1 MSHVALHVDI
11 PPPVRKGTT
20 HRQKSSSELVGR
32 AAAHV
37 EMRGLCLCRALV
49 GRRARESPGKQ
60 WSMHAIGSAVLN
72 PQSLQPAHFFTPCS
86 PLHLDSMRDDAAQH
100 ASVENQ
106 GASARLDA
114 IAKLRRAASQ
124 REVRQ
129 AKPPPTTATT
139 AATHA
144 GTADSVSSNAEAQ
157 LVERNAARPDG
168 QFPLL
173 SLEQLR
179 QRLVQERKPTGMSR
193 SASTSAA
200 SQVARAYTMQK
211 LLGASTPISYND
223 MFAFVRNASQMR
235 DAPSSSKDRPLP
247 DRAIETPRRTT
258 LIRSVS
264 ARDHSRVHAYKQA
277 ARAPLPSPTSA
288 QAVSSPTWDDRSSV
302 AHDSS
307 STSSWRLSLY
317 DYDSTSPVV
326 SQTSALAPVSSTP
339 SIPTTASVSAEPPI
353 KTAEAPSH
361 LPAKPQQS
369 EPRELDKSA
378 HLFMTRNRSHSS
390 SSATV
395 TRVTA
400 HTPHVDT
407 QLPRSVKNSS
417 DIPRETVPANPMPKT
432 PAPTYPSSVS
442 VSFSHEPAPAS
453 APVFTMAGHADDAQ
467 KPLPHLP
474 SAMSQMLEESLGLG
488 HPSSS
493 PSVDAAHAAEASS
506 HVRSNSAS
514 AATTDTRKD
523 SKVARIF
530 GSIRRKSSRRGLGSL
545 RRPSKASNDS
555 ASTSSPVASHT
566 LMASVILQKEV
577 QDAWLHDTVIT
588 IPTTPAAL
596 MRWNQK
602 LPRPV
607 RHVLAPFPA
616 QVPLEVALDPPRRL
630 VRILPLLQSAGDEY
644 VKLRYLFLFQDTAV
658 LAKPM
663 IAPMQGESLSDLII
677 RKLGCAPDLSE
688 SCTPITVLGLRDLY
702 VDDSRQGKLSE
713 LAMLVQRREAQLYA
727 HPFETLHVL
736 RMEAQLPGSEA
747 YAHAQL
753 LYAGASLDRMAVAQY
768 LYAHRDVMKHYVMM
782 HCVTGAPIELAL
794 RSLLSSVPWPQD
806 FGTFEA
812 LLSAFAVHWH
822 KANASE
828 HQMTAECVADLTL
841 AILGL
846 NDALHGATGLFT
858 YPPHAISLEEFVK
871 LFRARDTQHMVSDR
885 MLSDAYVAIKTSP
898 LTPAVPRHAWRTV
911 SYDAR
916 ALSEPLRPG
925 VPSLRVR
932 VSLDQPD
939 PDVRICLVGR
949 GLYMDPPV
957 LTFTHAAH
965 SEFTVLATA
974 PGTYDLL
981 FLRTGQ
987 HAPMYISGRHH
998 GTQRAL
1004 PLHLT
1009 LSCEDATT
1017 TTPGRRTVSLVHL
1030 APGAPRRA
1038 LTFCMTHQA
1047 MAEQVLRCLR
1057 TQVEQAREE
1066 ARHQS
1071 QTERDVHALSQLVL
1085 ESALFSLPASDD
1097 THRLGRSGT
1106 MTGASIVRMAREN
1119 SLLSHV
1125 LCMRDRQ
1132 IVT

>member
-1 MSHVALHVDI
+1 M
-11 PPPVRKGTT
+11 
-20 HRQKSSSELVGR
+20 
-32 AAAHV
+32 
-37 EMRGLCLCRALV
+37 
-49 GRRARESPGKQ
+49 PG
-60 WSMHAIGSAVLN
+60 
-72 PQSLQPAHFFTPCS
+72 
-86 PLHLDSMRDDAAQH
+86 DATQH
-100 ASVENQ
+100 ASAGNQ

-114 IAKLRRAASQ
+114 IAKLRRAASH
-124 REVRQ
+124 REVKQ
-129 AKPPPTTATT
+129 TKSPPTTATT
-139 AATHA
+139 AAMPA
-144 GTADSVSSNAEAQ
+144 ATADSVPPSAEKRV
-157 LVERNAARPDG
+157 VERNEAHKDG

-179 QRLVQERKPTGMSR
+179 QRLLHERKPTGMSR

-211 LLGASTPISYND
+211 LLGATTPISYND
-223 MFAFVRNASQMR
+223 MFAFVRNASQTR
-235 DAPSSSKDRPLP
+235 DAPSLSKDASSRE
-247 DRAIETPRRTT
+247 RAVETPRRTT

-264 ARDHSRVHAYKQA
+264 ARDHSRVHACKRA
-277 ARAPLPSPTSA
+277 ARAPLPSPPSKQVVNSTTS
-288 QAVSSPTWDDRSSV
+288 DDQSSV

-307 STSSWRLSLY
+307 STSSWRVSLY

-339 SIPTTASVSAEPPI
+339 SIPMTVDGVSAMPPI
-353 KTAEAPSH
+353 STVETQSH
-361 LPAKPQQS
+361 VPTVPQRFEHQ
-369 EPRELDKSA
+369 ETEKSA
-378 HLFMTRNRSHSS
+378 PPVMTRDRSHSS

-417 DIPRETVPANPMPKT
+417 DIPRDTAPEESTPMIPALPYLPSVSMPYNDV
-432 PAPTYPSSVS
+432 PAPT
-442 VSFSHEPAPAS
+442 S
-453 APVFTMAGHADDAQ
+453 APVFMMAPSTDGAQ
-467 KPLPHLP
+467 KPLPRLP
-474 SAMSQMLEESLGLG
+474 SPLPQTMDESLGLR
-488 HPSSS
+488 HPNSS
-493 PSVDAAHAAEASS
+493 PSVDAAHAPKESN
-506 HVRSNSAS
+506 HVRSNSTS
-514 AATTDTRKD
+514 GATPDTRKD

-545 RRPSKASNDS
+545 RRPSKASHDT
-555 ASTSSPVASHT
+555 ASTSAPVATET
-566 LMASVILQKEV
+566 LMASVILQKEA

-588 IPTTPAAL
+588 LPATPAAL

-602 LPRPV
+602 LLRPV
-607 RHVLAPFPA
+607 RHILAPFPA

-630 VRILPLLQSAGDEY
+630 VRILPLLQSAGEEY
-644 VKLRYLFLFQDTAV
+644 VKLRYLFLFQDVAV
-658 LAKPM
+658 LAKPV
-663 IAPMQGESLSDLII
+663 IAPMQGESLSDFIV
-677 RKLGCAPDLSE
+677 RKLGCVPDLSE
-688 SCTPITVLGLRDLY
+688 SCMPISVLDLRDVY
-702 VDDSRQGKLSE
+702 VDDGRQGKFSE
-713 LAMLVQRREAQLYA
+713 LALLVQRREAQLYA
-727 HPFETLHVL
+727 HPYETLHTL

-747 YAHAQL
+747 YTHAQL
-753 LYAGASLDRMAVAQY
+753 LYAGTLLDRFAVAQY
-768 LYAHRDVMKHYVMM
+768 LYAHRDVLKQYVAM

-794 RSLLSSVPWPQD
+794 RSLLSNLPWPQD
-806 FGTFEA
+806 FATFEA
-812 LLSAFAVHWH
+812 LLFAFAAHWH
-822 KANASE
+822 TANATE
-828 HQMTAECVADLTL
+828 YHIAAECVTELTF

-858 YPPHAISLEEFVK
+858 YPNTAITLEKFVK

-885 MLSDAYVAIKTSP
+885 MLSDVYVAIKTSP
-898 LTPAVPRHAWRTV
+898 LTPAVPSHAWRAM
-911 SYDAR
+911 SYDAH
-916 ALSEPLRPG
+916 ALNEPLRPG
-925 VPSLRVR
+925 IPSIRVR

-939 PDVRICLVGR
+939 PDVRIRLVGR

-987 HAPMYISGRHH
+987 HAPMYISGLHH

-1009 LSCEDATT
+1009 LNCEEAT
-1017 TTPGRRTVSLVHL
+1017 PAKPERRTVSLVYL
-1030 APGAPRRA
+1030 APGVPRHA

-1047 MAEQVLRCLR
+1047 MVEQVIWYLR
-1057 TQVEQAREE
+1057 TQVEQAHEE

-1071 QTERDVHALSQLVL
+1071 QTERDVHALSRLVL
-1085 ESALFSLPASDD
+1085 ESALSSLSTSDD
-1097 THRLGRSGT
+1097 ARRLGRSGT
-1106 MTGASIVRMAREN
+1106 TTGANIVRMAREN